1 MCHLSLIN
9 FATRWFIRLIC
20 LQVANKLNE
29 MFSWDKNSAFSI
41 WWNIILNESFRHNLV
56 IYNLQPLQYLLVT
69 EKISWAYCSYAIC
82 KMASLDFSWRRT
94 LGSETIFGNWKP
106 FKNDEKYFLFH
117 LESFFRSQDF
127 WIFVLTFWSCSKA
140 AWLER
145 SG

>member
-1 MCHLSLIN
+1 MVYKIDM
-9 FATRWFIRLIC
+9 FASC
-20 LQVANKLNE
+20 KQVKRNVFMRQKQRIFHMVE
-29 MFSWDKNSAFSI
+29 Y
-41 WWNIILNESFRHNLV
+41 NLKRKFQAQLGFLKV

-69 EKISWAYCSYAIC
+69 EKISWAYYSYAIC

-127 WIFVLTFWSCSKA
+127 WIFVLNFWSCSKA